1 MSFKIVHFRKDCI
14 GCNSCVNIAPQSWVM
29 DAEEG
34 KAMLVGAKKKKDL
47 YVAELFDCDLDAN
60 ERAAKACPM
69 RIIQINKSKKK

>member
-14 GCNSCVNIAPQSWVM
+14 GCNSCVNIAPQSWTM
-29 DAEEG
+29 DQKEG

-69 RIIQINKSKKK
+69 RIIQINKRK